1 MSKLSNDLTA
11 RARNTR
17 ALVMQALASKNN
29 GEIAD
34 RLGVDASTLSRMKN
48 DKKSNGLSEIENAC
62 ALLDALGLK
71 VIPENY
77 ECYDRQFV
85 ESIFFLAR
93 LSMARASDINDY
105 QHTDLSKRLSEL
117 GY

>member
-1 MSKLSNDLTA
+1 MSKLSNDLSA

-17 ALVMQALASKNN
+17 ALVIQALASKNN
-29 GEIAD
+29 CEISD

-62 ALLDALGLK
+62 ALLDVLGLK

>member
-34 RLGVDASTLSRMKN
+34 RLGIDASTLSRMKN

-62 ALLDALGLK
+62 ALLDVLGLK

-105 QHTDLSKRLSEL
+105 QHTDISKRLSEL